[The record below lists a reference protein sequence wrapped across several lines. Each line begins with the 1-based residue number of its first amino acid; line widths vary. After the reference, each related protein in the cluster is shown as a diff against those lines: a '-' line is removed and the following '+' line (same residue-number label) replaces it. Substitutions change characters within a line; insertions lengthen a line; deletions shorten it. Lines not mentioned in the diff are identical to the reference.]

1 MQKLTSLALILL
13 LCALTACGG
22 NSAGTPGTEGSSG
35 PEQSTGD
42 GAASPED
49 GENPEGWT
57 AYDCGGVQI
66 ALPDEYLDQLDV
78 VTDPAPSGVEGYTNL
93 LTVREK
99 ASVEAAERDF
109 GTSEDVGILFTFA
122 RMDQAA
128 YDAFK
133 EADGYGFDFFAQDG
147 EDYYV
152 RVTPSN
158 LQIYRGEA
166 IDQESED
173 WKNWETLLALGEPI
187 QQDMI
192 RRNGLAEMKK

>member
-1 MQKLTSLALILL
+1 MRKLLSLTLILL

-22 NSAGTPGTEGSSG
+22 SPAGTPGTEDPYG
-35 PEQSTGD
+35 PDQSTGD
-42 GAASPED
+42 GAAS
-49 GENPEGWT
+49 PEGWT

-66 ALPDEYLDQLDV
+66 ALPDEYLNQLDV

-93 LTVREK
+93 MTVREK

-128 YDAFK
+128 YDVFK

-147 EDYYV
+147 DTYYV
-152 RVTPSN
+152 RTTPN
-158 LQIYRGEA
+158 NIQIYRGEA
-166 IDQESED
+166 VDQESED
-173 WKNWETLLALGEPI
+173 WKNWETLLTLGEPV

-192 RRNGLAEMKK
+192 RRNGLTEMKK